1 MNWKF
6 WQKGQNNK
14 YVIEKTIT
22 EVPLPVLARWYFYE
36 AGLEEPNKIAIIV
49 GMMPVSEEGEEQ
61 EEAESDARLINVMP
75 LVPFLETIADI
86 NARAITE
93 LQFDHFTKAQGMDP
107 EELAHEKEHIE
118 DMYTQVGYSALLS
131 AFASG
136 LELGIIS
143 TDTVKGDIQI

>member
-1 MNWKF
+1 MGWKF
-6 WQKGQNNK
+6 WQKKNR

-22 EVPLPVLARWYFYE
+22 EIPLPVLARWYFYD
-36 AGLEEPNKIAIIV
+36 AGLEEPNKIASLV

-61 EEAESDARLINVMP
+61 EEAESDARLLNVIP

>member
-1 MNWKF
+1 
-6 WQKGQNNK
+6 
-14 YVIEKTIT
+14 
-22 EVPLPVLARWYFYE
+22 
-36 AGLEEPNKIAIIV
+36 
-49 GMMPVSEEGEEQ
+49 
-61 EEAESDARLINVMP
+61 
-75 LVPFLETIADI
+75 
-86 NARAITE
+86 
-93 LQFDHFTKAQGMDP
+93 MDP